1 LSAQGTWLLKWG
13 WNCSHIHRI
22 NIKTQ
27 VVGMANW
34 YVLSIVALVLMG
46 MQRFLYKVSA
56 ERKCNTA
63 WTTFSF
69 MATVTVLSV
78 LFFLSLKEPV
88 SDARMLVLTAL
99 INSAS
104 FVLGTITHIEALKHV
119 PSSVVYPIIRLN
131 MVVVILFSIL
141 FFHDHVSLHQVL
153 GILLAISVIVI
164 LTRDAEE
171 GKESFGSLRRGLF
184 LVFVSLISGSV
195 ASISSKFAAVY
206 SNKLGFMALSYFLGA
221 LFSAVLIRKSRKE
234 RSQENHKEAI
244 LIGLLMGLINFVGFY
259 TFLAALSVGPL
270 SIIVSITGMHFVIAV
285 LLSVIIYKEKLSR
298 MRILGIGL
306 TIASILFLRA

>member
-1 LSAQGTWLLKWG
+1 M
-13 WNCSHIHRI
+13 
-22 NIKTQ
+22 
-27 VVGMANW
+27 GMRNW

-46 MQRFLYKVSA
+46 VQRFLYKVCA
-56 ERKCNTA
+56 EKECDTA

-69 MATVTVLSV
+69 MTTVTVLSA
-78 LFFLSLKEPV
+78 LFFFTLKESV
-88 SDARMLVLTAL
+88 SDARMLLLTAG

-104 FVLGTITHIEALKHV
+104 FVLGTFTHIEALKHV

-131 MVVVILFSIL
+131 MVVVVLFSIL
-141 FFHDHVSLHQVL
+141 FLHDRVSLHQVL
-153 GILLAISVIVI
+153 GILLAIAVIVI
-164 LTRDAEE
+164 LTREAE
-171 GKESFGSLRRGLF
+171 GAKGNFGSVRKGL
-184 LVFVSLISGSV
+184 LLAFVSLVSGSV

-221 LFSAVLIRKSRKE
+221 LFSAALIRRSGEEVSRGNRKD
-234 RSQENHKEAI
+234 AV

-285 LLSVIIYKEKLSR
+285 LLSVIVYKEKLNRTR
-298 MRILGIGL
+298 MLGMAL
-306 TIASILFLRA
+306 AVASVLFLRA

>member
-1 LSAQGTWLLKWG
+1 M
-13 WNCSHIHRI
+13 R
-22 NIKTQ
+22 
-27 VVGMANW
+27 NW

-46 MQRFLYKVSA
+46 VQRFLYKVCA
-56 ERKCNTA
+56 EKACDTA

-69 MATVTVLSV
+69 MATVTVLSA
-78 LFFLSLKEPV
+78 FFFVTLQQSV
-88 SDARMLVLTAL
+88 SDARMLLLTAG

-131 MVVVILFSIL
+131 MVVVVLFSIL
-141 FFHDHVSLHQVL
+141 FLHDHVSLHQVL
-153 GILLAISVIVI
+153 GILLAIAVIVI

-171 GKESFGSLRRGLF
+171 AKGNLGSVRKGLL
-184 LVFVSLISGSV
+184 LVFVSLVSGSV

-221 LFSAVLIRKSRKE
+221 LFSAALIRRSGKETSGGNRKDAV
-234 RSQENHKEAI
+234 R
-244 LIGLLMGLINFVGFY
+244 IGLLMGLINFAGFY

-285 LLSVIIYKEKLSR
+285 LLSVIVYKEKLSR
-298 MRILGIGL
+298 TRILGMAL
-306 TIASILFLRA
+306 AVASILFLRA